1 MLNNDIPVQPIQK
14 QLQEL
19 MNQSAG
25 LNDQVRELQNNIEAN
40 KQALATIDSKL
51 KELDDV
57 GDIYS
62 KLADQDILI
71 RSLREDL
78 ESIKKAQEN
87 SQRIL
92 NQTNDILVKDE
103 ENLVRLSDKVRELRS
118 KWTEYGFVNDPNR
131 VDLAS
136 KIEAV
141 NNDLSTIQKQLHDI
155 ELISAGIAKWKSLEN
170 SFQVEREIETL
181 RGSLSDVEFENLIE
195 KEVKECQKKL
205 DFLKPRLTVLF
216 TFASNVST
224 QLENTHDR
232 IAMINP
238 LWKKLLTRIVLE
250 PRFAETKLES
260 FLHYKKPHANVN
272 VIVHGEEVIAAHVAS
287 EAQIT
292 DLQFT
297 FLLAMAQKYQW
308 SPWRALL
315 LDDPTQH
322 HDLVHA
328 SAVFDL
334 LRDYILDHEFQIL
347 LATHDSVQANF
358 LVRKLEN
365 DGIPTKLYR
374 LKPGKDGVKAEI
386 R

>member
-1 MLNNDIPVQPIQK
+1 
-14 QLQEL
+14 
-19 MNQSAG
+19 
-25 LNDQVRELQNNIEAN
+25 VRELQNNIEAN